1 MRIASLSLRRKFT
14 FAFLCSALPAL
25 LVFCAFSYF
34 KTSAGLRGIENRQL
48 VSSTAAVQSGIAQHL
63 TSSVSS
69 HAASQSLADAVAHGD
84 RARATESLE
93 NIIQTLNLVQA
104 QVLGA
109 DGRLLARVSMLP
121 SPRPLGTGQS
131 GFGFQTY
138 LGKPWVVASMPIRA
152 DGRRGKVV
160 GRLVVADQIDDAVL
174 QAVAEQSG
182 APASIY
188 VGGLLAA
195 SSLQQTQRPLKP
207 LAPVGA
213 HYSAAGWTTSY
224 TALSS
229 AGGHAV
235 AVLSVGVP
243 DGGFT
248 AIRSSVR
255 GTAALALVLALAAAM
270 LAALLSAHTV
280 VRPLKRLSRAAQA
293 ITDGNMRQHVEVK
306 GHDEIAVMARAF
318 NGMSERIAQTVDGL
332 SGQIQDLSRGLADL
346 SLVGETLAQTRDV
359 KAELFAVADR
369 VREMTHSNF
378 CGIHLLDGEAMQAGI
393 YAGVVNG
400 SMLAVEELALWV
412 TSADQAVTTSSLAR
426 DERISEQG
434 RRAAVGISKASVV
447 PVVHQGRPVGA
458 ISVGSSG
465 DREYARDTAAVLAT
479 VASQV
484 ATALRH
490 AETFNE
496 LERSYLQTVT
506 ALAAALE
513 AKDKYTADHAGSIA
527 KMALA
532 LGGHI
537 GLSDQDLRQLRYAAL
552 LHDVGKIGISRQI
565 LEKPGKLTEAEFAVV
580 ARHTL
585 IGERILSRID
595 YLRSLAPV
603 IRAAHERWDGHGYP
617 DGLAGEA
624 IPLESRIIFVCDAFH
639 AMTSDRPYR
648 SRLTEEAAVKE
659 LRDNAGTQFDP
670 SVVAAFVAA
679 WPVGETALQEASTSA
694 QAAR

>member
-1 MRIASLSLRRKFT
+1 V
-14 FAFLCSALPAL
+14 
-25 LVFCAFSYF
+25 VFCAFSYF
-34 KTSAGLRGIENRQL
+34 KTSAGLHGIENRQL
-48 VSSTAAVQSGIAQHL
+48 ASSTTAVEKGMAQYL
-63 TSSVSS
+63 TGSVSS
-69 HAASQSLADAVAHGD
+69 YAASQPFVDAVVRGD
-84 RARATESLE
+84 RARATRSLLG
-93 NIIQTLNLVQA
+93 IMQTLNLVQA
-104 QVLGA
+104 QVLGV

-121 SPRPLGTGQS
+121 SPRSIGTGHS
-131 GFGFQTY
+131 AFSFQTY
-138 LGKPWVVASMPIRA
+138 LGKPWVVVSIPILA
-152 DGRRGKVV
+152 DGRRGKPV
-160 GRLVVADQIDDAVL
+160 GSLLVADQIDDAVL
-174 QAVAEQSG
+174 QGVAQQSG
-182 APASIY
+182 APANIY

-195 SSLQQTQRPLKP
+195 SSMQGSERPLKP

-213 HYSAAGWTTSY
+213 RYSASGWTTSY
-224 TALSS
+224 TALRD
-229 AGGHAV
+229 AHGQDV
-235 AVLSVGVP
+235 AVLSVGVT

-248 AIRSSVR
+248 AIRSAVR
-255 GTAALALVLALAAAM
+255 GTAALALVLALAAAT

-280 VRPLKRLSRAAQA
+280 TRPLKKLSRAAEA
-293 ITDGNMRQHVEVK
+293 IAGGNMRQHVDVK
-306 GHDEIAVMARAF
+306 GHDEVAVVAKAF
-318 NGMSERIAQTVDGL
+318 NGMSEWIAETVDGL
-332 SGQIQDLSRGLADL
+332 SDQIQDLSRGLADL
-346 SLVGETLAQTRDV
+346 SFVGETLAQSRDV
-359 KAELFAVADR
+359 KAELFGVADR

-378 CGIHLLDGEAMQAGI
+378 CGIHLLDGEAMMAGI
-393 YAGVVNG
+393 YAGTVNG

-412 TSADQAVTTSSLAR
+412 TNADQSATTSSLAR
-426 DERISEQG
+426 DERVSEQA
-434 RRAAVGISKASVV
+434 RRAATGISNLSVA

-465 DREYARDTAAVLAT
+465 DVEYARDTAAVLAT

-513 AKDKYTADHAGSIA
+513 AKDKCTADHADSIA

-532 LGGHI
+532 VGDHI
-537 GLSDQDLRQLRYAAL
+537 GLSDQDLRQLQYAAL
-552 LHDVGKIGISRQI
+552 LHDVGKIGIPRQI
-565 LEKPGKLTEAEFAVV
+565 LEKPGKLSEAEFTVV

-603 IRAAHERWDGHGYP
+603 IRAAHERWDGRGYP

-648 SRLTEEAAVKE
+648 SRLTEKAAVRE
-659 LRDNAGTQFDP
+659 LQENAGTQFDP
-670 SVVAAFVAA
+670 AVVLAFLKA
-679 WPVGETALQEASTSA
+679 WPVGDIALQETDARA

>member
-1 MRIASLSLRRKFT
+1 
-14 FAFLCSALPAL
+14 
-25 LVFCAFSYF
+25 
-34 KTSAGLRGIENRQL
+34 
-48 VSSTAAVQSGIAQHL
+48 
-63 TSSVSS
+63 
-69 HAASQSLADAVAHGD
+69 
-84 RARATESLE
+84 
-93 NIIQTLNLVQA
+93 
-104 QVLGA
+104 
-109 DGRLLARVSMLP
+109 
-121 SPRPLGTGQS
+121 
-131 GFGFQTY
+131 
-138 LGKPWVVASMPIRA
+138 
-152 DGRRGKVV
+152 
-160 GRLVVADQIDDAVL
+160 
-174 QAVAEQSG
+174 
-182 APASIY
+182 
-188 VGGLLAA
+188 
-195 SSLQQTQRPLKP
+195 
-207 LAPVGA
+207 
-213 HYSAAGWTTSY
+213 
-224 TALSS
+224 
-229 AGGHAV
+229 
-235 AVLSVGVP
+235 
-243 DGGFT
+243 
-248 AIRSSVR
+248 
-255 GTAALALVLALAAAM
+255 
-270 LAALLSAHTV
+270 
-280 VRPLKRLSRAAQA
+280 
-293 ITDGNMRQHVEVK
+293 
-306 GHDEIAVMARAF
+306 
-318 NGMSERIAQTVDGL
+318 
-332 SGQIQDLSRGLADL
+332 
-346 SLVGETLAQTRDV
+346 
-359 KAELFAVADR
+359 
-369 VREMTHSNF
+369 
-378 CGIHLLDGEAMQAGI
+378 
-393 YAGVVNG
+393 
-400 SMLAVEELALWV
+400 
-412 TSADQAVTTSSLAR
+412 
-426 DERISEQG
+426 
-434 RRAAVGISKASVV
+434 
-447 PVVHQGRPVGA
+447 VGA

-648 SRLTEEAAVKE
+648 SRLTEKAAVKE

-670 SVVAAFVAA
+670 AVVAAFLAA
-679 WPVGETALQEASTSA
+679 WPVGQIAIQEAGTSA